1 MSALTKTIIG
11 AGLALTLGAA
21 AYASDATD
29 WQLSPGQAYVVDMK
43 GHTMKVG
50 MKAPSAQT
58 MAHAQEVP
66 HGTVFFIHD
75 GKLMMAFDPGMVAEI
90 TR

>member
-1 MSALTKTIIG
+1 MSVLTKSLVG
-11 AGLALTLGAA
+11 VGLAMSLGAA
-21 AYASDATD
+21 AYASDATE
-29 WQLSPGQAYVVDMK
+29 WTVTPGQAYVVDMK

-50 MKAPSAQT
+50 MASPSAQT

-66 HGTVFFIHD
+66 HGTMFFVHN
-75 GKLMMAFDPGMVAEI
+75 GKLMMVYDPGMVAEV